1 MIVCKK
7 KKNQFTYL
15 VAVPQFGG
23 SLIGRHWRLSY
34 RFGHRVTDLATVLQ
48 IWLPCHIFG
57 HRTSDLSILT
67 LIWHPCNKF
76 GSAPCHIFGRHATD
90 LATVLQRYL
99 QKIWLFLFCATS
111 N

>member
-34 RFGHRVTDLATVLQ
+34 RFGHRVTDLAAMSHIWPPYVRFVHLDSNLASMQQ
-48 IWLPCHIFG
+48 IW
-57 HRTSDLSILT
+57 
-67 LIWHPCNKF
+67 
-76 GSAPCHIFGRHATD
+76 
-90 LATVLQRYL
+90 
-99 QKIWLFLFCATS
+99 
-111 N
+111 